1 MSWHKFCDVEEQAH
15 LASID
20 LSDYI
25 GGEVEVLGELTNSVY
40 SSRMVSVVEATQLI
54 ADAIGG
60 YSQVLFKI
68 KTGAMNA
75 FT

>member
-1 MSWHKFCDVEEQAH
+1 VEEQAH
-15 LASID
+15 LAGID

-25 GGEVEVLGELTNSVY
+25 GSEVEVLGELVY

>member
-1 MSWHKFCDVEEQAH
+1 MEEQAH
-15 LASID
+15 LAGID

-25 GGEVEVLGELTNSVY
+25 GSEVEVLGELVY
-40 SSRMVSVVEATQLI
+40 SSRMVSVVEAAQLI

>member
-1 MSWHKFCDVEEQAH
+1 MEEQAH
-15 LASID
+15 LAGID

-25 GGEVEVLGELTNSVY
+25 GSEVEVLGELVY

-68 KTGAMNA
+68 KTGEMNA

>member
-1 MSWHKFCDVEEQAH
+1 MEEQAH
-15 LASID
+15 LAGID

-25 GGEVEVLGELTNSVY
+25 GSEVEVLGELTNSVY

-54 ADAIGG
+54 ADASGG

-75 FT
+75 FA

>member
-1 MSWHKFCDVEEQAH
+1 MEEQAH
-15 LASID
+15 LAGID

-25 GGEVEVLGELTNSVY
+25 GSEVEVLGELVY

-68 KTGAMNA
+68 KTGAVNA

>member
-1 MSWHKFCDVEEQAH
+1 MEEQAH
-15 LASID
+15 LDGID

-25 GGEVEVLGELTNSVY
+25 GSEVEVLWELVY

>member
-1 MSWHKFCDVEEQAH
+1 MEEQAH
-15 LASID
+15 LAGID

-25 GGEVEVLGELTNSVY
+25 GSEVEVLGELVY

-60 YSQVLFKI
+60 YSQDLFKI

>member
-1 MSWHKFCDVEEQAH
+1 MEEQAH
-15 LASID
+15 LAGID

-25 GGEVEVLGELTNSVY
+25 GSEVEVLGELVY

>member
-1 MSWHKFCDVEEQAH
+1 VEEQAH
-15 LASID
+15 LAGID

-25 GGEVEVLGELTNSVY
+25 GSEVEVLGELVY

-60 YSQVLFKI
+60 YSQVLFKK